1 MPAGITL
8 VIPLSFARPVSLEM
22 YPLPNFEL
30 VTLAPP
36 VLLLIDP
43 SPNFCVV
50 VVDPSEERLIVPDP
64 KRLVVTCWPLPR
76 VMAPSPNLVVV

>member
-1 MPAGITL
+1 MTL
-8 VIPLSFARPVSLEM
+8 VVPLSLVRLVSLEM
-22 YPLPNFEL
+22 YPLPNLEL

-50 VVDPSEERLIVPDP
+50 VVVPSEERLIVPEP